1 MLNSGSGVAALIMVV
16 SCAFCFQSNSM
27 QKFSGFSRTE
37 DCRPVAVLQRM
48 FATYHWVQV
57 YVQLIML
64 EENELEHVLILS
76 KFCSGLL
83 NPVQVLSKF
92 CLSSV

>member
-1 MLNSGSGVAALIMVV
+1 
-16 SCAFCFQSNSM
+16 M

-37 DCRPVAVLQRM
+37 DCGPVAVLQRM

-57 YVQLIML
+57 YVQLIKL
-64 EENELEHVLILS
+64 EEENELEHVLIVS
-76 KFCSGLL
+76 TFCSGLL
-83 NPVQVLSKF
+83 NSVQILSKF